1 MTDSKF
7 NRRRLLRTAFCSS
20 AALALNLRPTA
31 AAPPASAPASAPDAL
46 HLLAIGD
53 FGTTGKFQ
61 QAVAR
66 AMAGF
71 LEKTGVPLDSM
82 LLLGD
87 NFYGTDT
94 KGFSVDSDRWRNTF
108 EDVYPEEVF
117 NCPCHAVLGNHDY
130 RDNDGGEEVQLA
142 YARRGGTRWRMPAK
156 WYRMDLGG
164 DPARL
169 TILALDSNLQHGKE
183 ADAQLAWLADALG
196 GQRAALTMVIGH
208 HPLYSNGSFG
218 DSEALVKAW
227 GPLFEQHGVHAYLCG
242 HDHDLQHLELD
253 GLRTSF
259 VISGGGGAR
268 TRRLR
273 RTDRAARFSK
283 DVYGFTHIQV
293 LPDRLV
299 FAHHGIEGE
308 LLHRFEKRADGSV
321 AVG

>member
-1 MTDSKF
+1 MSPSTF

-20 AALALNLRPTA
+20 AALALNLRPTTA
-31 AAPPASAPASAPDAL
+31 ALPAASPGAI
-46 HLLAIGD
+46 HLLSIGD
-53 FGTTGKFQ
+53 FGTTGKLQ
-61 QAVAR
+61 HAVAR

-71 LEKTGVPLDSM
+71 VEKSAVSLDSL

-87 NFYGTDT
+87 NFYGPAKD
-94 KGFSVDSDRWRNTF
+94 GFTIDSERWRDTF
-108 EDVYPEEVF
+108 EEVYPPNVF
-117 NCPCHAVLGNHDY
+117 DCPCHVVLGNHDY
-130 RDNDGGEEVQLA
+130 SDNRGGEDVQLA

-156 WYRMDLGG
+156 WYRVDVGG
-164 DPARL
+164 EPARL
-169 TILALDSNLQHGKE
+169 TILALDSNLRKVKE
-183 ADAQLAWLADALG
+183 ADAQREWLVDALRG
-196 GQRAALTMVIGH
+196 PRAPLTMVIAH
-208 HPLYSNGSFG
+208 HPLYSNGSHG
-218 DSEALVKAW
+218 DTGELVKAW
-227 GPLFEQHGVHAYLCG
+227 GPLFEEHGVHAYLCG
-242 HDHDLQHLELD
+242 HDHDLQHLELE

-273 RTDRAARFSK
+273 THDRTIPFGR